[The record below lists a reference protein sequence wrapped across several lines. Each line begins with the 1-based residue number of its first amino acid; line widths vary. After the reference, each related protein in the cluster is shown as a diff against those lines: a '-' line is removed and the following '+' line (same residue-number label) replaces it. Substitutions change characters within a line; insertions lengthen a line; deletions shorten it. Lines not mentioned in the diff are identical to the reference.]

1 MPGWKGA
8 REAERRMIHTS
19 RAGISVTTSVLC
31 GGVVSPV
38 RYLYTVLFL
47 NTLNTVHQ
55 HNLFIIF

>member
-1 MPGWKGA
+1 
-8 REAERRMIHTS
+8 MIHTS
-19 RAGISVTTSVLC
+19 QAGIGVTASVLC